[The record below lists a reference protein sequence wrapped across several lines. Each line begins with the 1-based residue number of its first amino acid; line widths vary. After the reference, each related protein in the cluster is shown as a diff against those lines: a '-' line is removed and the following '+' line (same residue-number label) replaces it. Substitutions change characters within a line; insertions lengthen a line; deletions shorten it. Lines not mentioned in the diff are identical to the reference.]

1 MSYTPE
7 VTTGVL
13 WQSWK
18 EIRKLLPRCSRR
30 DITDFIEFDIDPD
43 EWIGRL
49 VEDVNSGRYEPG
61 EPFRFTIPKSIG
73 FSRHM
78 TFPQIPDLVLY
89 RAITGLIYKRLK
101 RHEKANVYFA
111 RTTLS
116 KKRRQISEETG
127 DPGYTFLSG
136 DFFIK
141 WKEYHQY
148 RKLLLLENVYP
159 YFVLT
164 DITNFFASILYD
176 RAADALYGA
185 GFDRN
190 LVGLL
195 FFLLERFSPR
205 DPYNESPRIGLPVD
219 EFDCSRTLAHVVL
232 YPHDQ
237 RMADAVREDAYVR
250 WMDDQ
255 TIGVRSYPA
264 AVKALGTCGLSLSKL
279 HLTPNAGKTKIL
291 SLRDLAAHFHLDANE
306 DLDDFQELLKEPA
319 NDRPGLGNQ
328 LTVLWRRH
336 QSAEESG
343 GEWSKV
349 LKRFYLM
356 AGVCRCS
363 FLLDRAKEDTLGQPT
378 LAARVGDYIRVL
390 RTADEYLEFLLSVCT
405 DERQIHPD
413 VSRVLVEGLLKVEP
427 SREEALRIREFASQL
442 LAGGYRFIGWKECAA
457 VAPLL
462 ILRFGDKR
470 SRPRLKARM
479 GQLEVY
485 SDPAI
490 GKAISVVYASYG
502 ETEYAEVMQ
511 TASTLSRNYLGE
523 FVRMLERLKGRED
536 VPDRFKIRAR
546 PAYDSVAG
554 QKRVDMRK
562 LLVLRLLRLN
572 RSEAVKRWLEQARGR
587 LLAEE
592 ISAFDQALVNRLL
605 Q

>member
-7 VTTGVL
+7 VTTSVL
-13 WQSWK
+13 WQAWK
-18 EIRKLLPRCSRR
+18 EVRKLLPRCSRR
-30 DITDFIEFDIDPD
+30 DITDFIEFDINPD

-49 VEDVNSGRYEPG
+49 VEEVNSGRYEPG
-61 EPFRFTIPKSIG
+61 EPFRFTIPKTIG

-89 RAITGLIYKRLK
+89 RAITGLIYDRLK
-101 RHEKANVYFA
+101 LQERENVYFA

-116 KKRRQISEETG
+116 KKRRQIAEETG
-127 DPGYTFLSG
+127 DPAYMFLSG
-136 DFFIK
+136 DSFVK

-148 RKLLLLENVYP
+148 RKLLLLEDVYP
-159 YFVLT
+159 HFVLT
-164 DITNFFASILYD
+164 DITNYFASVLYD

-185 GFDRN
+185 GFNRN

-232 YPHDQ
+232 YPHDE
-237 RMADAVREDAYVR
+237 RMAESVGEEAYVR

-255 TIGVRSYPA
+255 TIGVDSYAA
-264 AVKALGTCGLSLSKL
+264 AVKALGTCGLSLSRL

-291 SLRDLAAHFHLDANE
+291 SLRELAVHFHLEANE
-306 DLDDFQELLKEPA
+306 DLDDFQDLLDESK
-319 NDRPGLGNQ
+319 NDRPSLGNR

-336 QSAEESG
+336 RSGEENG

-349 LKRFYLM
+349 LARFYLM
-356 AGVCRCS
+356 AGVCRRD
-363 FLLDRAKEDTLGQPT
+363 FLLDRATEDILRQPT
-378 LAARVGDYIRVL
+378 LARRTGDYFRVL
-390 RTADEYLEFLLSVCT
+390 RPAGEYLEFVLSVCT
-405 DERQIHPD
+405 DERQIHSD

-427 SREEALRIREFASQL
+427 SREDALRLREFASQL
-442 LAGGYRFIGWKECAA
+442 LAGCYRFIGWKECAA
-457 VAPLL
+457 IAPLL

-479 GQLEVY
+479 GQLEAY

-502 ETEYAEVMQ
+502 EREYTEVMQ
-511 TASTLSRNYLGE
+511 KASKLSKNYLGE
-523 FVRMLERLKGRED
+523 FVRMLERLRARED
-536 VPDRFKIRAR
+536 VPDRFKIRTR

-572 RSEAVKRWLEQARGR
+572 QNEAVKRWLEQARYR
-587 LLAEE
+587 ILDEE
-592 ISAFDQALVNRLL
+592 ISTFDQALVNRLL